1 VGSFSS
7 GNGGLSVAH
16 DDAVLL
22 MAYGT
27 PDTLAD
33 VEPYFTHI
41 RGGRV
46 PPAAAVEN
54 LKARYE
60 RVGGGTPLRKIT
72 ESVRSK
78 LADFFAT
85 ARVQRRVY
93 MGMRHWHPYI
103 SETMRQMRA
112 DGIRDVTA
120 VALAPHYSKLSIG
133 AYRKAVEDAN
143 QELGEPFHLKFVDS
157 WHSLP
162 AFIRMMAQLVRE
174 GLQKFPEDE
183 RASVRVVFSA
193 HSLPVR
199 IRDWNDPYERE
210 LQESSSLV
218 AKEAGLEQWSFAW
231 QSAGGSTEPWLG
243 PDILDYLDE
252 LKREGVKNVLQV
264 PIGFVSDH
272 LEVLYDIDVEA
283 KEKAA
288 SLGMRLERT
297 RLPNDSPELIKVLIE
312 AVRSAES

>member
-1 VGSFSS
+1 
-7 GNGGLSVAH
+7 VAH

-27 PDTLAD
+27 PDTLND

-46 PPAAAVEN
+46 PPPAAVEH

-60 RVGGGTPLRKIT
+60 RVGGGTPLRKLT
-72 ESVRSK
+72 ESVRSR

-85 ARVQRRVY
+85 ARIQRKVY

-103 SETMRQMRA
+103 AETMQQMRA

-120 VALAPHYSKLSIG
+120 VALAPHYSKMSIG

-143 QELGEPFHLKFVDS
+143 REMGEPFNLSFVES
-157 WHSLP
+157 WHRQP
-162 AFIRMMAQLVRE
+162 GFIRLMTQLVRE
-174 GLQKFPEDE
+174 GLQKFPEE
-183 RASVRVVFSA
+183 QRESVRVVFSA

-199 IRDWNDPYERE
+199 IREWDDPYERE
-210 LQESSSLV
+210 LQESSAVV
-218 AKEAGLEQWSFAW
+218 AKEAGLGKWSFAW

-252 LKREGVKNVLQV
+252 LKKEGVKNVLQV

-283 KEKAA
+283 REKAA

-297 RLPNDSPELIKVLIE
+297 RLPNDSPEFIKVLVDV
-312 AVRSAES
+312 VRSADSQP